1 MTNAQA
7 TWSRPFSRLWALL
20 PATIDRRVRFIA
32 WASLVCQLVLVGTGG
47 LVRLTG
53 SGLGCPTWPECT
65 TGSIVTTP
73 EMGLHGIIEFGNRL
87 LTFVLVIIVIAA
99 FFAVFRMRRVRRDL
113 FWLTLIQALSIP
125 FQAVLG
131 GITVLA
137 KLNPYVVGSHF
148 IVSMILVR
156 ITATL
161 VYRVYH
167 GPRGDTAATPPWYAA
182 VTRVAALFVAVTV
195 VLGILTTGAG
205 PHAGDAQTH
214 RNGLVPRVI
223 ETVHAVPAF
232 AVFGLTVVL
241 VVAAVRLGLPRLFPL
256 LLLAVE
262 VVQIVVGLVQ
272 ANTGL
277 PPLLVGP
284 HLVLAGLLVAA
295 MTAVTHT
302 LQNDVD
308 LVSAP
313 PVAAKAAVA

>member
-1 MTNAQA
+1 MTNAQSTPA
-7 TWSRPFSRLWALL
+7 SPLARVWSLL
-20 PATIDRRVRFIA
+20 PSRVDKRVRIIA
-32 WASLVCQLVLVGTGG
+32 WASLICQLVLVGTGG

-65 TGSIVTTP
+65 TGSLVTTP

-87 LTFVLVIIVIAA
+87 LTFVLVIIVILA
-99 FFAVFRMRRVRRDL
+99 FFAVIRLRRVRRDL

-131 GITVLA
+131 GISVLA

-148 IVSMILVR
+148 IVSMVLVR

-167 GPRGDTAATPPWYAA
+167 GPRGPGAATPPWYAA
-182 VTRVAALFVAVTV
+182 VTRVAAVFVAITV

-205 PHAGDAQTH
+205 PHAGDANTH
-214 RNGLVPRVI
+214 RNGLDPKVV
-223 ETVHAVPAF
+223 EVLHAVPAF
-232 AVFGLTVVL
+232 AVFALTLVL
-241 VVAAVRLGLPRLFPL
+241 VAGALRLGLPRLFPI

-262 VVQIVVGLVQ
+262 VAQITVGLVQ

-277 PPLLVGP
+277 PPLLVGS

-302 LQNDVD
+302 LQSDTD
-308 LVSAP
+308 LVE
-313 PVAAKAAVA
+313 PVEVAAVAAER

>member
-1 MTNAQA
+1 M
-7 TWSRPFSRLWALL
+7 WSLL
-20 PATIDRRVRFIA
+20 PSRVDRRVRIIA

-65 TGSIVTTP
+65 AGSLVTTP

-87 LTFVLVIIVIAA
+87 LTFVLVIIVILA
-99 FFAVFRMRRVRRDL
+99 FFAVFRMRKVRRDL

-131 GITVLA
+131 GISVLA

-148 IVSMILVR
+148 IVSMVLVR

-167 GPRGDTAATPPWYAA
+167 GPRGTSAATPPWYALT
-182 VTRVAALFVAVTV
+182 TRVAAVFVGITV

-205 PHAGDAQTH
+205 PHAGDADTH
-214 RNGLVPRVI
+214 RNGFDPKVI
-223 ETVHAVPAF
+223 EVLHAVPAF
-232 AVFGLTVVL
+232 AVFALTLVL
-241 VVAAVRLGLPRLFPL
+241 VAGAARLGLPRLFPI

-262 VVQIVVGLVQ
+262 VAQITVGLVQ

-277 PPLLVGP
+277 PPLLVGS

-295 MTAVTHT
+295 MTAVAHT
-302 LQNDVD
+302 LESDTD
-308 LVSAP
+308 LTK
-313 PVAAKAAVA
+313 PVEVAAVAAER

>member
-1 MTNAQA
+1 MSNAQA
-7 TWSRPFSRLWALL
+7 TSMGVIARVWSWL
-20 PATIDRRVRFIA
+20 PARIDRRVRFIA
-32 WASLVCQLVLVGTGG
+32 WASLACQLLLVGTGG

-65 TGSIVTTP
+65 AGSIVTTP
-73 EMGLHGIIEFGNRL
+73 EMGFHGIIEFGNRL
-87 LTFVLVIIVIAA
+87 LTFVLVIIVILA
-99 FFAVFRMRRVRRDL
+99 FFAVFRMRKVRRDL

-131 GITVLA
+131 GISVLA

-148 IVSMILVR
+148 IVSMVLVR
-156 ITATL
+156 IAATL

-167 GPRGDTAATPPWYAA
+167 GPRGTSAATPPWYALT
-182 VTRVAALFVAVTV
+182 TRVAAVFVAITV

-205 PHAGDAQTH
+205 PHAGDENTH
-214 RNGLVPRVI
+214 RNGFDPKLI
-223 ETVHAVPAF
+223 ETLHAVPAF
-232 AVFGLTVVL
+232 AVFVLTLAL
-241 VVAAVRLGLPRLFPL
+241 VVGAIRLGLPRLFPL

-262 VVQIVVGLVQ
+262 VLQITVGLIQ

-277 PPLLVGP
+277 PPFLVGV

-302 LQNDVD
+302 LESDAD
-308 LVSAP
+308 LAKPAP
-313 PVAAKAAVA
+313 EAATIAA

>member
-7 TWSRPFSRLWALL
+7 TASGPLTKIWSLL
-20 PATIDRRVRFIA
+20 PSRVDKRVRIIA

-65 TGSIVTTP
+65 TGSLVTTP

-87 LTFVLVIIVIAA
+87 LTFVLVIIVILA
-99 FFAVFRMRRVRRDL
+99 FFAVFRMRKVRRDL

-131 GITVLA
+131 GISVLA

-148 IVSMILVR
+148 IVSMVLVR

-167 GPRGDTAATPPWYAA
+167 GPRGASAATPPWYAA
-182 VTRVAALFVAVTV
+182 VTRIAAVFVAITV

-205 PHAGDAQTH
+205 PHAGDANTH
-214 RNGLVPRVI
+214 RNGFDPKVI
-223 ETVHAVPAF
+223 EVLHAIPAF
-232 AVFGLTVVL
+232 AVFALTLVL
-241 VVAAVRLGLPRLFPL
+241 VAAAVRLGLPRVFPL
-256 LLLAVE
+256 LLLGVE
-262 VVQIVVGLVQ
+262 VAQIVVGLVQ

-277 PPLLVGP
+277 PPLLVGT

-302 LQNDVD
+302 LQSDTD
-308 LVSAP
+308 LTK
-313 PVAAKAAVA
+313 PVEVAAVAAER